1 MNGAEISAPFFFGI
15 IDYIIEHMAKDRFS
29 SRGGFILACVG
40 AAVGLGDSLRF
51 PGLCAKYGGGTFML
65 IYIIALVLI
74 GIPVLNAEIALGRK
88 LRAGA
93 PKCMASL
100 HKKGEALGWA
110 SCFNSLGVAVLY
122 AGMLG
127 WIIAMLIKI
136 VPLCINSTSMTRIET
151 GAYFFDNVLSDG
163 ISPLVLV
170 CIIVAW
176 LAMFF
181 CLRNGADS
189 LSKTAKFTVLIPVG
203 LLTVMAIRGLIY
215 TNSGQALYALFVPDF
230 SALLDA
236 ELWLSAVGQVFF
248 SLSVLVGIMP
258 AYGAY
263 LPDGE
268 SVLKDSLIIALSDFL
283 VSVLSAVVLF
293 TTLYGC
299 GLEDKFSSS
308 GIVTAFMVYPV
319 ALTQLFGA
327 GNTVLNS
334 VAGLLFYASLAM
346 MALQS
351 SASMVEAVANPV
363 ADKFALNKRKLV
375 AVITLVGAA
384 VCIVFSTGVGVVVLD
399 VADHFLNYFNI
410 LLLGVFEC
418 ALLGANVKKIN
429 LAGEINRYSGKLRMG
444 RKPLVFSLKY
454 LSPAVLGMLFS
465 WGICHLIFIDGGIYG
480 GYPVWAQVLGWTL
493 SLLVFLCGILI
504 SANFKS
510 KRSLAVKNIAR

>member
-1 MNGAEISAPFFFGI
+1 
-15 IDYIIEHMAKDRFS
+15 MAKDRFS

-51 PGLCAKYGGGTFML
+51 PGLCAKYGGGTFMF
-65 IYIIALVLI
+65 IYVVALLLI

-100 HKKGEALGWA
+100 HKKAEGLGWA
-110 SCFNSLGVAVLY
+110 SCLNSLGVAVLY

-136 VPLCINSTSMTRIET
+136 VPLCINSTSMTRAET
-151 GAYFFDNVLSDG
+151 GGYFFENVLHRG
-163 ISPLVLV
+163 VSPLVLV
-170 CIIVAW
+170 CIVAAW
-176 LAMFF
+176 LMMFF

-203 LLTVMAIRGLIY
+203 LLTVMAVRGLIY
-215 TNSGQALYALFVPDF
+215 SNSSEALRALFVPDF
-230 SALLDA
+230 SALANA

-268 SVLKDSLIIALSDFL
+268 SVLKDSLIIALSDFF

-299 GLEDKFSSS
+299 GLENSFSSS

-327 GNTVLNS
+327 GNTALNS
-334 VAGLLFYASLAM
+334 IAGLLFYASLGM

-351 SASMVEAVANPV
+351 SASMVEAAANPL
-363 ADKFALNKRKLV
+363 ADKFSLNKKKLV
-375 AVITLVGAA
+375 FAVTLVGAA
-384 VCIVFSTGVGVVVLD
+384 VCVVFSTDVGPVVLD

-418 ALLGANVKKIN
+418 ALLGINAKKIN
-429 LAGEINRYSGKLRMG
+429 LAGEINRYSGRLKMG
-444 RKPLVFSLKY
+444 QKPLVFSLKY
-454 LSPAVLGMLFS
+454 LSPSVLGVLFA
-465 WGICHLIFIDGGIYG
+465 WGVFHLIFIDRGIYG

-493 SLLVFLCGILI
+493 GASVFVCGILI
-504 SANFKS
+504 GSGFRRKAAIKTIS
-510 KRSLAVKNIAR
+510 T

>member
-1 MNGAEISAPFFFGI
+1 
-15 IDYIIEHMAKDRFS
+15 MAKDRFK

-51 PGLCAKYGGGTFML
+51 PGLCAKYGGGTFMF
-65 IYIIALVLI
+65 IYIVALVLI

-88 LRAGA
+88 MRAGA

-100 HKKGEALGWA
+100 NKRAEGLGWA

-136 VPLCINSTSMTRIET
+136 VPLCVGSTSMTRAET
-151 GAYFFDNVLSDG
+151 AGYFFDGVLSDG
-163 ISPLVLV
+163 FSLLVLI
-170 CIIVAW
+170 CIAVAW
-176 LAMFF
+176 VLMYA

-189 LSKTAKFTVLIPVG
+189 LSKTAKFTVLIPVA
-203 LLTVMAIRGLIY
+203 LLTVMAVRGLIY
-215 TNSGQALYALFVPDF
+215 SNSGEALYALFVPDF
-230 SALLDA
+230 SAFANA

-268 SVLKDSLIIALSDFL
+268 SVFKDSLIIALSDFF

-299 GLEDKFSSS
+299 GLENEFSSS

-327 GNTVLNS
+327 GNTALNS
-334 VAGLLFYASLAM
+334 VAGLLFYLSLGM

-351 SASMVEAVANPV
+351 SASMVEAGCNPL
-363 ADKFALNKRKLV
+363 ADKFSLNKKKLIRAV
-375 AVITLVGAA
+375 SLTGAVICLVFATDIGP
-384 VCIVFSTGVGVVVLD
+384 TVLD

-418 ALLGANVKKIN
+418 ALLGVNAKRIN
-429 LAGEINRYSGKLRMG
+429 LAGEINRYSGKMRMPA
-444 RKPLVFSLKY
+444 RPLIFSLKF
-454 LSPAVLGMLFS
+454 LSPAVLSVLFV
-465 WGICHLIFIDGGIYG
+465 WGVYHLIFIDKGIYA
-480 GYPVWAQVLGWTL
+480 GYAVWAQALGWTL
-493 SLLVFLCGILI
+493 SALVFACGILTGL
-504 SANFKS
+504 NFKRNGKSLSLIS
-510 KRSLAVKNIAR
+510 KRLDFGQRN

>member
-1 MNGAEISAPFFFGI
+1 
-15 IDYIIEHMAKDRFS
+15 MAKDRFS

-51 PGLCAKYGGGTFML
+51 PGLCAKYGGGTFMF
-65 IYIIALVLI
+65 IYIIALLLI
-74 GIPVLNAEIALGRK
+74 GIPELNAEIALGRK

-100 HKKGEALGWA
+100 NKRGEALGWA

-136 VPLCINSTSMTRIET
+136 VPLCKNSTSMTRAET
-151 GAYFFDNVLSDG
+151 GGYFFENLLQG
-163 ISPLVLV
+163 FSPLVLV

-176 LAMFF
+176 ALMFF

-189 LSKTAKFTVLIPVG
+189 LSKTAKFTVLIPVI
-203 LLTVMAIRGLIY
+203 LLTVMAVRGLIY
-215 TNSGQALYALFVPDF
+215 SNSGKAMYALFVPDF
-230 SALLDA
+230 SALADA

-263 LPDGE
+263 LPDSE
-268 SVLKDSLIIALSDFL
+268 SVFKDSLIIAFSDFF
-283 VSVLSAVVLF
+283 VSVLASIVLF

-299 GLEDKFSSS
+299 GLENEFSSS

-334 VAGLLFYASLAM
+334 IAGVLFYASLGM

-351 SASMVEAVANPV
+351 SASMVEAAANPL
-363 ADKFALNKRKLV
+363 ADKFSLNKKKLIRLI
-375 AVITLVGAA
+375 ALIGTGICLVFA
-384 VCIVFSTGVGVVVLD
+384 TGIGPVVLD
-399 VADHFLNYFNI
+399 IADHFLNYFNI

-418 ALLGANVKKIN
+418 ALLGINAKKTN
-429 LAGEINRYSGKLRMG
+429 LAGEINRYSGKLRMPQ
-444 RKPLVFSLKY
+444 KPLIFSLKY
-454 LSPAVLGMLFS
+454 LSPAVLSVLYL
-465 WGICHLIFIDGGIYG
+465 WGIYHLFFIDRGIYG
-480 GYPVWAQVLGWTL
+480 GYSVWAQVFGWIL
-493 SLLVFLCGILI
+493 SFAVFACGVLI
-504 SANFKS
+504 SVNFKKIKA
-510 KRSLAVKNIAR
+510 KRIEC

>member
-1 MNGAEISAPFFFGI
+1 
-15 IDYIIEHMAKDRFS
+15 MAKDRFS

-51 PGLCAKYGGGTFML
+51 PGLCAKYGGGTFMF
-65 IYIIALVLI
+65 IYIIALLLI

-100 HKKGEALGWA
+100 NKRGESLGWA

-136 VPLCINSTSMTRIET
+136 IPLSKNSTSMTRAKT
-151 GAYFFDNVLSDG
+151 GGYFFENVLSG
-163 ISPLVLV
+163 FSPLVLV

-176 LAMFF
+176 VLMFL
-181 CLRNGADS
+181 CLKNGADS
-189 LSKTAKFTVLIPVG
+189 LSKTAKFTVLIPVV
-203 LLTVMAIRGLIY
+203 LLSVMAVRGLIY
-215 TNSGQALYALFVPDF
+215 SNSGKALYALFVPDF
-230 SALLDA
+230 SALADA

-263 LPDGE
+263 LPEGE

-283 VSVLSAVVLF
+283 VSVLSSVVLF

-299 GLEDKFSSS
+299 GLENEFSSS

-334 VAGLLFYASLAM
+334 IAGVLFYASLGM

-351 SASMVEAVANPV
+351 SASMVEAAANPL
-363 ADKFALNKRKLV
+363 ADKFSLNKKKLIR
-375 AVITLVGAA
+375 AISLIGMGICLVFA
-384 VCIVFSTGVGVVVLD
+384 FNVGPTVLD
-399 VADHFLNYFNI
+399 IADHFLNYFNI

-418 ALLGANVKKIN
+418 ALLGINAKKIS
-429 LAGEINRYSGKLRMG
+429 LAGEINRYSGKFRMPQ
-444 RKPLVFSLKY
+444 RPLIFSLKY
-454 LSPAVLGMLFS
+454 LSPVVLGVLYL
-465 WGICHLIFIDGGIYG
+465 WGIYHLFFIDRGIYG
-480 GYPVWAQVLGWTL
+480 GYSPFWQVLGWVL
-493 SLLVFLCGILI
+493 SFGVFVCGLI
-504 SANFKS
+504 IPKLY
-510 KRSLAVKNIAR
+510 RRGNITPR